1 MTRSFVVWIPLVT
14 TLLGAIAGCG
24 TDRALSKSESL
35 AREGNYAQSVEVL
48 RDRLVKDPDNIALR
62 AAYFAK
68 TETLV
73 SSYTRQADDALIAGD
88 DETAISLLQSVLQYD
103 PANIGAQQEI
113 NRIHAMQRLRPML
126 EQAKALQETDPQQA
140 LRVVQQILAED
151 PNFTDAQELRERL
164 LQHAQSVDLI
174 ERRLGTALRKP
185 VSLSFR
191 SQPLISAFE
200 TLSRLSGVNFVLD
213 KDINPGATISFSA
226 ARTTVEDAVN
236 MIALTNQ
243 LDKQMLN
250 EDTMLIYPARPDKIR
265 EYRALAVRTFFLS
278 YADPK
283 QVASQLKQLL
293 NPKDVYIDERLN
305 AVVVR
310 DHTDALSAVERM
322 VQALDLPPAEVT
334 LDVQVLEVT
343 RTDLLNLGVGYP
355 SRVSAGLSSAIS
367 PVGGIPVGNLRGINK
382 DNILIDVGS
391 AKVTLDMLQRSTNTQ
406 TLANPKIRVRN
417 REKATIN
424 IGERV
429 PVVSNTISNGF
440 VSSSVTYQD
449 VGLKLDVE
457 PNISLSNE
465 IAIKLSMEVSNI
477 LSEHETDDG
486 LITYVLGTRSAKTTL
501 TARNN
506 ETQVLAGLIRRSDF
520 SSAEGLPFL
529 SKTPLLGR
537 LFGTKSNNQEQVE
550 IVLLITPRIERN
562 LNLPA
567 AQITT
572 FSSGTEARANTHPL
586 TLNGSHRF
594 QLTNNP
600 AVVTAPPAN
609 EPASAAPLPPPLAIP
624 NGANWQPLPPPGGQP
639 QQQPQ
644 QLQQPSPQPSGAEQP
659 AGAKPP
665 PGGATQE
672 AEPERLGEPRP
683 ARP

>member
-1 MTRSFVVWIPLVT
+1 M
-14 TLLGAIAGCG
+14 
-24 TDRALSKSESL
+24 D
-35 AREGNYAQSVEVL
+35 VL

-113 NRIHAMQRLRPML
+113 SRIHALQRLRPML
-126 EQAKALQETDPQQA
+126 EQASALQETDPQQA
-140 LRVVQQILAED
+140 LRMVQQILAED

-164 LQHAQSVDLI
+164 IQRAQSADQI
-174 ERRLGTALRKP
+174 EHRLSAALRKP

-191 SQPLISAFE
+191 SQPLVSAFE

-250 EDTMLIYPARPDKIR
+250 EDTMLIYPTRPDKIR

-293 NPKDVYIDERLN
+293 NTKDVYVDERLN

-310 DHTDALSAVERM
+310 DSTDALSAVERM
-322 VQALDLPPAEVT
+322 VQSLDLPPAEVT

-343 RTDLLNLGVGYP
+343 RSDLLNLGVGYP
-355 SRVSAGLSSAIS
+355 GRVSASLSSAIN
-367 PVGGIPVGNLRGINK
+367 PGGGIPIGNLRGINK

-391 AKVTLDMLQRSTNTQ
+391 AKVTLDMLQRSANTQ

-417 REKATIN
+417 REKATIK

-429 PVVSNTISNGF
+429 PVVSNTISNSI

-449 VGLKLDVE
+449 VGLRLDVE

-477 LSEHETDDG
+477 LSKDETADG

-537 LFGTKSNNQEQVE
+537 LFGAKSNNQEQVE

-572 FSSGTEARANTHPL
+572 FSSGTEARTNTHPL

-600 AVVTAPPAN
+600 GEVTAPPAN
-609 EPASAAPLPPPLAIP
+609 VPASVAPLPLPPSLAMP
-624 NGANWQPLPPPGGQP
+624 NGVNWQPMPPPAGQP
-639 QQQPQ
+639 
-644 QLQQPSPQPSGAEQP
+644 QQPSPQPSSAERP
-659 AGAKPP
+659 AGANQPP
-665 PGGATQE
+665 SGATEE